1 MRLVDGGCAARLHG
15 RPPVSRINGPPT
27 VGLRAQRRLPE
38 AWAQWEAASQPPAGR
53 GRQDWTTSPIYRS
66 RNQGSE
72 ALPRCPAPLRT
83 LLGSAGV
90 RALSTMMMR
99 GPHCW
104 QAGSGQ
110 VGPECPELWKA
121 GPRPAGHPGM
131 SLRPLWAC
139 WPAPALLGLDPMR
152 LRPTAGPQAALAQ
165 LELTLAGTPSTS
177 APTPQEPLV
186 LVASALLPAAMSWVG
201 TLAIPL
207 CEDTGPVLAPE
218 GAQVLTRTYN

>member
-1 MRLVDGGCAARLHG
+1 MMRLVDGGRAARLHG

-38 AWAQWEAASQPPAGR
+38 ALALREAASHPPAGR
-53 GRQDWTTSPIYRS
+53 GRQGRTMSLVHRS
-66 RNQGSE
+66 RDRGVE
-72 ALPRCPAPLRT
+72 ALPSCPAPWST

-90 RALSTMMMR
+90 RALPAVITR

-110 VGPECPELWKA
+110 VGPECPEPWEA

-139 WPAPALLGLDPMR
+139 RPAPALLGLDPMR
-152 LRPTAGPQAALAQ
+152 LSPTVRPQAPVAQ
-165 LELTLAGTPSTS
+165 LELTLAGTLSTS
-177 APTPQEPLV
+177 APAPQEPPV
-186 LVASALLPAAMSWVG
+186 LVAPASSQQPHCGKKPSAPH
-201 TLAIPL
+201 
-207 CEDTGPVLAPE
+207 
-218 GAQVLTRTYN
+218 